1 VGRLVAGHGVRGLAR
16 VKPFNPT
23 SPTLTTCDRLW
34 LAHAASGR
42 RESFRIVE
50 NRRHKGNFLLGLEG
64 IDSLNALE
72 PWFGSTVEADAD
84 RVPAPAANE
93 VYHFEIIGLEVR
105 TVAGEVLGRVVDVMA
120 LPAQDVWVVN
130 GPGPDGRGM
139 REILLPAV
147 EPVLVEV
154 DLARR
159 TALVDPPA
167 GLVEA

>member
-1 VGRLVAGHGVRGLAR
+1 
-16 VKPFNPT
+16 
-23 SPTLTTCDRLW
+23 
-34 LAHAASGR
+34 
-42 RESFRIVE
+42 
-50 NRRHKGNFLLGLEG
+50 
-64 IDSLNALE
+64 
-72 PWFGSTVEADAD
+72 
-84 RVPAPAANE
+84 
-93 VYHFEIIGLEVR
+93 
-105 TVAGEVLGRVVDVMA
+105 
-120 LPAQDVWVVN
+120 VVN